1 MTEKTRYVTVLYHG
15 GEPTWFA
22 LEKPPVGLPQATIR
36 LKIGSHYYFVSAE
49 PPVVDAASGTTL
61 VFVHAT
67 THHSVWGSN
76 ISPEGAVYELTKVDP
91 HDFHIDANWREIDNP
106 FTALE

>member
-1 MTEKTRYVTVLYHG
+1 MTEKTRYVTVLYRG
-15 GEPTWFA
+15 GEPTWFV
-22 LEKPPVGLPQATIR
+22 LDQPPIGLLQTTIR
-36 LKIGSHYYFVSAE
+36 LKIGSRYYFVSAE
-49 PPVVDAASGTTL
+49 TPVVDAASGTTL
-61 VFVHAT
+61 IFVQAT

-76 ISPEGAVYELTKVDP
+76 ISPEGTAYELTKIDP